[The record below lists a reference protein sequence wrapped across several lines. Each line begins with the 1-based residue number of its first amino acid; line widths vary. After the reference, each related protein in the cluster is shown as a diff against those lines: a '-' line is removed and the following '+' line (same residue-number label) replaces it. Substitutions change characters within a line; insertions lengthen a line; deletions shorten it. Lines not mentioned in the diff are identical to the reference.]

1 MTAPSDSQLRP
12 RPLALDGSP
21 ALLLGPN
28 GRTGV
33 VLIEDWGY
41 EGLCAR
47 RSLRLLAELLARE
60 GYPVLRF
67 DLPGMGGSAIAP
79 EAVTG
84 IDMLDTALDAAVEA
98 LQREAGASQIVLAGL
113 GLGTLLA
120 ARRMARNRHGIGAL
134 VLMAP
139 LLSGRLYL
147 REAQIRGAMIAER
160 TRIAPELPDG
170 AAMSVAGLAMSEG
183 LSRDIRAAS
192 LGEAAIPCKCPV
204 LCLPRP
210 GRTGEEDFATAL
222 LGNSTDAASVPFAGY
237 DDLVTDPTLS
247 TPPLADLAAIGKW
260 VRQTLP
266 SAPSPAPSAAAA
278 AAPSD
283 GLPAGLSAR
292 VTGLGFCED
301 VVTLGRRGTLVGTWC
316 EPEEHALRGRTI
328 LFLTAGGTPRA
339 GWGLA
344 TRETARDLA
353 RQGIASLRLDVSD
366 IGDSAAAPG
375 APDPVHYSA
384 RQQEDIADALAFLET
399 REAGEII
406 ATGACS
412 GAYLALRGAI
422 ADPRIK
428 GAVCVNLQR
437 FLWDPRENIG
447 DLLRFDH
454 GDTADYARK
463 LFDPARMKKLLKG
476 DVPVLAL
483 IGFLIRRALNRL
495 ERASAP
501 YALGLTTS
509 SRLHRQINTDL
520 ATLNQ
525 RGQRTDLIY
534 SEGDPG
540 LAFLGQA
547 LGPRGRDAGR
557 YAGLTVTFLGDT
569 DHNLTPLSARKV
581 VRDAL
586 LRQAME
592 RKGS

>member
-1 MTAPSDSQLRP
+1 MTATSDSNQLP

-21 ALLLGPN
+21 ALLLGPS

-47 RSLRLLAELLARE
+47 RSMRLLAELLARE

-67 DLPGMGGSAIAP
+67 DLPGMGGSLDCP
-79 EAVTG
+79 ESIEG
-84 IDMLDTALDAAVEA
+84 IDRLDQALDAAIDA
-98 LQREAGASQIVLAGL
+98 LKAEAGAEQIVLAGL
-113 GLGTLLA
+113 GLGALLA
-120 ARRMARNRHGIGAL
+120 ARRMARNRQSIGAL
-134 VLMAP
+134 VLLAP

-160 TRIAPELPDG
+160 TRVAPDLPEG
-170 AAMSVAGLAMSEG
+170 AAMSVAGLPMSTG
-183 LSRDIRAAS
+183 LARDIKAAS
-192 LGEAAIPCKCPV
+192 LGEAAIPDDCPV

-210 GRTGEEDFATAL
+210 GRTGEEEFAAAL
-222 LGNSTDAASVPFAGY
+222 LANCQIAASIPLSGY
-237 DDLVTDPTLS
+237 DAMMTDPTLAEAPIADIQAIADWLQRVLPN
-247 TPPLADLAAIGKW
+247 TPS
-260 VRQTLP
+260 
-266 SAPSPAPSAAAA
+266 SATGPETPRSLVPALLK
-278 AAPSD
+278 
-283 GLPAGLSAR
+283 GN
-292 VTGLGFCED
+292 GFCEEL
-301 VVTLGRRGTLVGTWC
+301 VTLGRRGSLVGTLC
-316 EPEEHALRGRTI
+316 MPAGQVRRGRTV
-328 LFLTAGGTPRA
+328 LFLTAGGTPRT
-339 GWGLA
+339 GWGMA

-375 APDPVHYSA
+375 APSPVHYSA

-399 REAGEII
+399 RNAGEII

-422 ADPRIK
+422 ADARIK

-463 LFDPARMKKLLKG
+463 LFDPARIKKLLKG
-476 DVPVLAL
+476 EVPVFAL
-483 IGFLIRRALNRL
+483 IGFLIRRALNRI

-509 SRLHRQINTDL
+509 SRLRRHINNDL
-520 ATLNQ
+520 ATLDR
-525 RGQRTDLIY
+525 RGQTVDLIY
-534 SEGDPG
+534 SENDPG
-540 LAFLGQA
+540 LPFLAQT
-547 LGPRGRDAGR
+547 LGARGKDASKYSNLR
-557 YAGLTVTFLGDT
+557 LTFLDAT
-569 DHNLTPLSARKV
+569 DHNLTPISARTT
-581 VRDAL
+581 VRDTL
-586 LRQAME
+586 LRHALADIA
-592 RKGS
+592 G